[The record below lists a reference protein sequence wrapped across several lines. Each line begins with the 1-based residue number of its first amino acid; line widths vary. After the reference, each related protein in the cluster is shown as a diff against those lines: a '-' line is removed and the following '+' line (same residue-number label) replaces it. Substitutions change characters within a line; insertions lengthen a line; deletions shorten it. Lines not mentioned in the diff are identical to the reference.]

1 MKNILVTGMSRGI
14 GRATTKMLVD
24 EGYFVYGVYNT
35 NKSEAEKIKK
45 ELNNVEIFQCDFS
58 NRDNTLSLVS
68 KLKDIKFYGIV
79 NSAGVFLDI
88 DFDNFDI
95 KAWEDTFE
103 VNVHTPL
110 LLVQGLKN
118 SLEDGG
124 SIVNISSTDGMVGSA
139 LGIAYAASKA
149 ALINLTQSLA
159 NIFASRKI
167 RVNNIAPGWIGDG
180 MQSPKGL
187 LKEAAELN
195 LLKRTGTYE
204 EIVNVV
210 SFLLSEKASYING
223 TTVIVDGGDTATNYI
238 LQKESEIL
246 KDQS

>member
-14 GRATTKMLVD
+14 GRETTKVLVD

-58 NRDNTLSLVS
+58 DRGNTLSLIS
-68 KLKDIKFYGIV
+68 KLKDVKFYGIV

-88 DFDNFDI
+88 DFDDFNM

-103 VNVHTPL
+103 VNVCAPL
-110 LLVQGLKN
+110 LLVQGLRKN
-118 SLEDGG
+118 LEDGG
-124 SIVNISSTDGMVGSA
+124 SIVNISSTDGMVGSTSG
-139 LGIAYAASKA
+139 LAYAASKA
-149 ALINLTQSLA
+149 ALISLTQSIA
-159 NIFASRKI
+159 IIFASRKI

-180 MQSPKGL
+180 MQAPKEL
-187 LKEAAELN
+187 LKEAAKLN
-195 LLKRTGTYE
+195 PLKRTGTYK
-204 EIVNVV
+204 EIANVV
-210 SFLLSEKASYING
+210 IFLLSEKASYVNG
-223 TTVIVDGGDTATNYI
+223 TTVVVDGGDMATNYI